1 MARPGQAEGPLRL
14 ILAAG
19 TLLVTLGY
27 ASEVTVQNWVEVI
40 MQVVG
45 VLGLLLASY
54 NAKRL
59 DYTGIYLAAAGLVTG
74 LTGEGPEPEPTP
86 TPSPTATPAPSPTV
100 APSTPVRD
108 TDNALI
114 ATGQGVKAIAKYLK
128 EL

>member
-86 TPSPTATPAPSPTV
+86 TPSSTPTPAPSPTV
-100 APSTPVRD
+100 TPSTPAPTLTPGCVRSGGGWLCYG
-108 TDNALI
+108 T
-114 ATGQGVKAIAKYLK
+114 TPPTP
-128 EL
+128 